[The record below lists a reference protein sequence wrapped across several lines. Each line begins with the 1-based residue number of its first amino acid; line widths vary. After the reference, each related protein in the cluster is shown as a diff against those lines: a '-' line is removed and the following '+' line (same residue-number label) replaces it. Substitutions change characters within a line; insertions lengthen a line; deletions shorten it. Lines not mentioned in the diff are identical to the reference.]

1 MEKSAVAAHPA
12 ICAQGTGNFRRNRVH
27 QEKLKQKAGADDE
40 RPAPA
45 GGQQLL
51 IVTLTCGC
59 RLFCAGFFTSVG
71 AFRFTALCAGLF
83 GVVARVTASAAAA
96 VGKGR

>member
-1 MEKSAVAAHPA
+1 MEESAVAAHTA
-12 ICAQGTGNFRRNRVH
+12 IRAQGSGNFRRSRVH
-27 QEKLKQKAGADDE
+27 QEKLKQKAGTDDE
-40 RPAPA
+40 RSAPA

-51 IVTLTCGC
+51 IVTLTCGWC
-59 RLFCAGFFTSVG
+59 LCAGFFTSVG
-71 AFRFTALCAGLF
+71 TFGFTALCAGLF